1 MKRYRPDKAG
11 FSISRFRDGGLVL
24 SCGNRGMEDDL
35 SFNAGAMDD
44 DDPELARQRNILE
57 YIVAAVQA
65 FNDDNWENQD
75 E

>member
-1 MKRYRPDKAG
+1 
-11 FSISRFRDGGLVL
+11 
-24 SCGNRGMEDDL
+24 MEDDL